1 MIYSIILLFRL
12 VVQIHGFSAIDLSV
26 KLIFQGSLTGK
37 LSAECGVKCGIGV
50 AVGSGVGVAVGSGVG
65 VGVGWT
71 DGVNGS
77 YSSQDSKEE

>member
-12 VVQIHGFSAIDLSV
+12 VVQIHGFSTIDLSV

-50 AVGSGVGVAVGSGVG
+50 ALGSGVG